1 MLTFI
6 VSHERS
12 GSHLLAEAIAS
23 FSGVRVFD
31 EVCNPHAV
39 PPDERPESLHAFRS
53 NWFKAKPDHLRHPS
67 FVKQRDL
74 NEAFF
79 LHLQALAAPNNA
91 VADVKYAHIHN
102 FEEVWW
108 PLFKRPSFFFACQR
122 FGIRIIHLHRLNT
135 LEAAVSAQIAEKRK
149 LWHSWQLSGE
159 NIDEGKIEL
168 PIDAVV
174 SEALLLME
182 QARWISS
189 HWLKGVEHSVVS
201 YEELTKAISDCDGKL
216 FGRLALHVGG
226 EIATN
231 FKPKLQ
237 KLGRPLRESV
247 VNYEDLVSACRGTPL
262 EKML

>member
-39 PPDERPESLHAFRS
+39 PPDDRPESLHAFRS
-53 NWFKAKPDHLRHPS
+53 NWFRARPDHLRHPS
-67 FVKQRDL
+67 FVKQMDL

-79 LHLQALAAPNNA
+79 LHLQALAAPNSA

-108 PLFKRPSFFFACQR
+108 PLFRRPSFFFACQR

-135 LEAAVSAQIAEKRK
+135 LEAAVSAQIASKRK
-149 LWHSWQLSGE
+149 LWHSWQKNDE
-159 NIDEGKIEL
+159 NLPEGKVDL

-174 SEALLLME
+174 SDALLLID

-189 HWLKGVEHSVVS
+189 HWLAGVEHIEVS
-201 YEELTKAISDCDGKL
+201 YEDLTRSVVDGNDA
-216 FGRLALHVGG
+216 FFRVIASHVGG
-226 EIATN
+226 LNVAL
-231 FKPKLQ
+231 FKPNLQ
-237 KLGRPLRESV
+237 KLGKPLAESIA
-247 VNYEDLVSACRGTPL
+247 NYEAFASACRGTVL